1 MKAYK
6 IIGYAFAGF
15 LFVSCAMTHGLH
27 HRMPTASI
35 HLPKGERT
43 ETPEVEDVERAVEQL
58 QRISLGPGHDSV
70 YLVEAERDTDGE
82 LIMKGGDIGAVY
94 VVAKSKNVAERNGE
108 ISIDFIVAI
117 PADLQNRNWGLQLT
131 PMIENN
137 DSIEALQ
144 PLSIRGELFS
154 EVQKRQYWQ
163 MNRYLNRLLEDT
175 TELSSATALAAKYY
189 RAYNN
194 YMAAEEPHKA
204 ERLAYT
210 YRQTVAFPYLSD
222 PRLDSV
228 IIRKGEILYHYTQK
242 YRPTKNTRRLK
253 LFFRGQ
259 VSAIDRSVY
268 DFQNTDTLTYSV
280 TSMLSLIDPEPRYMI
295 QVIDKYVEVHDRNY
309 LTFQVGRAEIID
321 TLGDNRAQLEKIERL
336 MDTLMNQYEFFV
348 NPAPIEVRVQY
359 DRKPLLTTETMAV
372 ELSLS
377 KANFTGSY
385 TVVFTHAA
393 GQGFCDGD
401 YAIAEGDAFAVSA
414 EQASFRLAYHPTASG
429 EHRLRF
435 TVSDGRYEQ
444 VVEIGCKAYRPE
456 SMELPADGVYIHTR
470 NYEGAAFHTLEAWET
485 SEEALSSE
493 VDGIAFLSGDRK
505 VLLPLHALDALPFC
519 GPDDRFD
526 SIPEFLTVSHFDGA
540 QRTRNVHRALLDG
553 AIASAPAVEACYGYE
568 PDYPG
573 RWYLPDIRLLEELA
587 YRFDMEPIRA
597 CMQRVGGTLF
607 LTNDTSYLSCSVK
620 CDEVLLTYDYYE
632 FIIAEGR
639 YGKRSALYKDRPCPF
654 FPVRDL

>member
-82 LIMKGGDIGAVY
+82 LVMKGGDIGAVY

-194 YMAAEEPHKA
+194 YMAAKEPHKA

-348 NPAPIEVRVQY
+348 DSITIIASSSPEGPRAMN
-359 DRKPLLTTETMAV
+359 DRIAAARANAIKRHLIKKFGRDADTLIRTRSIGEDWALLKRMILRNEDLPHWSEILKMVESSTDLDATEPLIRQ
-372 ELSLS
+372 
-377 KANFTGSY
+377 KY
-385 TVVFTHAA
+385 PK
-393 GQGFCDGD
+393 D
-401 YAIAEGDAFAVSA
+401 YA
-414 EQASFRLAYHPTASG
+414 Y
-429 EHRLRF
+429 LR
-435 TVSDGRYEQ
+435 
-444 VVEIGCKAYRPE
+444 
-456 SMELPADGVYIHTR
+456 
-470 NYEGAAFHTLEAWET
+470 
-485 SEEALSSE
+485 EALYPQLRA
-493 VDGIAFLSGDRK
+493 VDFRYNLRRVDMVKDTIR
-505 VLLPLHALDALPFC
+505 
-519 GPDDRFD
+519 
-526 SIPEFLTVSHFDGA
+526 LTVLDTTYMRGVRQLRDRDYVGA
-540 QRTRNVHRALLDG
+540 LRTL
-553 AIASAPAVEACYGYE
+553 
-568 PDYPG
+568 
-573 RWYLPDIRLLEELA
+573 
-587 YRFDMEPIRA
+587 
-597 CMQRVGGTLF
+597 
-607 LTNDTSYLSCSVK
+607 
-620 CDEVLLTYDYYE
+620 YD
-632 FIIAEGR
+632 
-639 YGKRSALYKDRPCPF
+639 YKDRNLAIVMLSLGYDDAALEILEQLPPAEKSARTDYLTAIALSRLNKPREGLEYYLEAIKAE
-654 FPVRDL
+654 PVLKFRGNLDPEIQLLFKQNHVQSTAF

>member
-1 MKAYK
+1 MKTYK

-82 LIMKGGDIGAVY
+82 LVMKGGDIGAVY

-204 ERLAYT
+204 ERLAHT

-348 NPAPIEVRVQY
+348 DSITIIASSSPEGPRAMN
-359 DRKPLLTTETMAV
+359 DRIAAARANSIKRYLIKKFGRDADTLIRTRSIGEDWALLKRMILRNEDLSHWSEILKMVESSTDLDATEPLIRQ
-372 ELSLS
+372 
-377 KANFTGSY
+377 KY
-385 TVVFTHAA
+385 PK
-393 GQGFCDGD
+393 D
-401 YAIAEGDAFAVSA
+401 YA
-414 EQASFRLAYHPTASG
+414 Y
-429 EHRLRF
+429 LR
-435 TVSDGRYEQ
+435 
-444 VVEIGCKAYRPE
+444 
-456 SMELPADGVYIHTR
+456 
-470 NYEGAAFHTLEAWET
+470 
-485 SEEALSSE
+485 EALYPQLRA
-493 VDGIAFLSGDRK
+493 VDFRYNLRRVDMVKDTIR
-505 VLLPLHALDALPFC
+505 
-519 GPDDRFD
+519 
-526 SIPEFLTVSHFDGA
+526 LTVLDTTYMRGVRQLRDRDYVGA
-540 QRTRNVHRALLDG
+540 LRTL
-553 AIASAPAVEACYGYE
+553 
-568 PDYPG
+568 
-573 RWYLPDIRLLEELA
+573 
-587 YRFDMEPIRA
+587 
-597 CMQRVGGTLF
+597 
-607 LTNDTSYLSCSVK
+607 
-620 CDEVLLTYDYYE
+620 YD
-632 FIIAEGR
+632 
-639 YGKRSALYKDRPCPF
+639 YKDRNLAIVMLSLGYDDAALEILEQLPPAEKSARTDYLTAIALSRLNKPREGLEYYLEAIKAE
-654 FPVRDL
+654 PVLKFRGNLDPEIQLLFKQNHAQSTAF